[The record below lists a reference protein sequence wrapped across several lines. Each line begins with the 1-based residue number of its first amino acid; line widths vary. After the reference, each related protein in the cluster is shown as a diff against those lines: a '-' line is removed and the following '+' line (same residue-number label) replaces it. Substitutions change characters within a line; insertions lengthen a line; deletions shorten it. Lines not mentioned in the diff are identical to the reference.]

1 MARNCPKDLLSALN
15 SISYQADRL
24 MNIRDT
30 EITEAILE
38 KSLELLTVIVKF
50 YSVCL
55 EAFSHGLL
63 GEFPTSISFTH

>member
-1 MARNCPKDLLSALN
+1 
-15 SISYQADRL
+15 

>member
-1 MARNCPKDLLSALN
+1 MARNCPKELLAALN

-38 KSLELLTVIVKF
+38 KSMELLTAIVKF
-50 YSVCL
+50 YSSCL

-63 GEFPTSISFTH
+63 GELSMQGYFC